1 MSEVSFQPKS
11 YEYFSGYRAR
21 ELPNGR
27 LLHLGANVS
36 DQYMQELYRADPVM
50 FENSREGFCT
60 MTPFG
65 TAVALALNLVAPQFA
80 EHDGLDPQIVTP
92 VGIFRAREITTPL
105 GVAKADVVLKNIH
118 LDRPNAGIAIV
129 NKGDPASFVVEE
141 VDGVLRAH
149 RVLNSAP
156 LRNDESVAA
165 DTFSTLN
172 MNLETRVT
180 DLELRKKLIAAV
192 GPSILKPGQQIY
204 EALIELMLRNG
215 LEINPQNISFTTSKE
230 RWGYEQI

>member
-11 YEYFSGYRAR
+11 YEYFSGYRAH

-65 TAVALALNLVAPQFA
+65 TAVALALNLIAPQIGGFG
-80 EHDGLDPQIVTP
+80 EIDQQLLSP
-92 VGIFRAREITTPL
+92 VSIFRGREITTPL
-105 GVAKADVVLKNIH
+105 GIEKADVVLKNIH
-118 LDRPNAGIAIV
+118 LDRPNAGVAIV
-129 NKGDPASFVVEE
+129 SEGNPSSFVVEE
-141 VDGVLRAH
+141 VDGILRAH

-156 LRNDESVAA
+156 LRNDELVAA

-172 MNLETRVT
+172 MNLTTRVS
-180 DLELRKKLIAAV
+180 DLQLRKRLIAAV
-192 GPSILKPGQQIY
+192 GPAVLKPGNQIY
-204 EALIELMLRNG
+204 DALIELMKRND
-215 LEINPQNISFTTSKE
+215 LIVDPSNVSFTTSKD